1 MISNKVEQ
9 YNILSNSDKDINND
23 LYENENEKDINN
35 DKKLKPEIELT
46 DIIKNEE
53 IEESITKIEEE
64 DEEEKTKFNQAPIKD
79 NLQDEIKI
87 KKRKFNLKCIIIE
100 IIVIAFN
107 CTSFLFYKFSLEGC
121 FKKQS
126 ECIPLLSTM
135 FLGRIV
141 IYGVLAAL
149 LNTIEIFLIIF
160 RIIRFYHLIYTILFY
175 ILIYKYD
182 HGTKLDY
189 HGAYNIVIVPLVIII
204 FFSLGG
210 TIIIIIK
217 SLRQKK
223 KYCFIIISVIFAAI
237 IIRTILFFHS
247 FKSACAPWD
256 KGLNNTVLDN
266 SDEFSCKIAYP
277 KKCLLYKINS
287 FFDISRL
294 TFTSCSPKYNHEKDN
309 NLFIN
314 NLLIN
319 ESLKSLSSLTHFGYP
334 ITVNNPVLW
343 KNLTEYY
350 DLPTLVLKNVVLMDL
365 YNHPDKKYYGDNVL
379 KPEVEIIYDKKT
391 KKRSIEIN
399 LIKNE
404 TLSEERK
411 KIEKN
416 PNNKNQSIYNNI
428 LFIYIDC
435 ISRQHFLRIMKKT
448 SSFLEKFMKYD
459 TNLTL
464 STYQFMK
471 LQSFCGWTNPN
482 VLPMFYSSRMDW
494 KETHIIKYLKQNGY
508 ITGHSH
514 NFCSKEA
521 FEYDYQSIRDSRIIL
536 DEYDHENVAMF
547 CDPNYIDKDNPY
559 PIFAGPYSI
568 LRRCISGYDSF
579 HYVLEYGKQFW
590 ETYQNNKKYL
600 RLNFQDAH
608 EFSGQVSKYLDEPL
622 YNFLNGLY
630 EKKLLDDTAIFIVS
644 DHGNSYFP
652 YFYYYILRSD
662 DSTKEVTYASF
673 FLIVPN
679 YKNEKNKKILN
690 ELNLHQQAFISPYD
704 IHDTIMHIGFGD
716 NFDSSNKLYSGIG
729 KSLLSNFEYKN
740 RNCNTFGGYIVNP
753 KECLCEEK
761 MK

>member
-204 FFSLGG
+204 FFFLGG

-223 KYCFIIISVIFAAI
+223 KYCCIIISVLFAAI

-287 FFDISRL
+287 
-294 TFTSCSPKYNHEKDN
+294 
-309 NLFIN
+309 
-314 NLLIN
+314 
-319 ESLKSLSSLTHFGYP
+319 
-334 ITVNNPVLW
+334 
-343 KNLTEYY
+343 
-350 DLPTLVLKNVVLMDL
+350 
-365 YNHPDKKYYGDNVL
+365 
-379 KPEVEIIYDKKT
+379 
-391 KKRSIEIN
+391 
-399 LIKNE
+399 
-404 TLSEERK
+404 
-411 KIEKN
+411 
-416 PNNKNQSIYNNI
+416 
-428 LFIYIDC
+428 
-435 ISRQHFLRIMKKT
+435 
-448 SSFLEKFMKYD
+448 
-459 TNLTL
+459 
-464 STYQFMK
+464 
-471 LQSFCGWTNPN
+471 
-482 VLPMFYSSRMDW
+482 
-494 KETHIIKYLKQNGY
+494 
-508 ITGHSH
+508 
-514 NFCSKEA
+514 
-521 FEYDYQSIRDSRIIL
+521 
-536 DEYDHENVAMF
+536 
-547 CDPNYIDKDNPY
+547 
-559 PIFAGPYSI
+559 
-568 LRRCISGYDSF
+568 
-579 HYVLEYGKQFW
+579 
-590 ETYQNNKKYL
+590 
-600 RLNFQDAH
+600 
-608 EFSGQVSKYLDEPL
+608 
-622 YNFLNGLY
+622 
-630 EKKLLDDTAIFIVS
+630 
-644 DHGNSYFP
+644 
-652 YFYYYILRSD
+652 
-662 DSTKEVTYASF
+662 
-673 FLIVPN
+673 
-679 YKNEKNKKILN
+679 
-690 ELNLHQQAFISPYD
+690 
-704 IHDTIMHIGFGD
+704 
-716 NFDSSNKLYSGIG
+716 
-729 KSLLSNFEYKN
+729 
-740 RNCNTFGGYIVNP
+740 
-753 KECLCEEK
+753 
-761 MK
+761 